1 MNAKNNMD
9 RKRIEEWIESSQ
21 HAEIQQTEEALI
33 QYAIAHST
41 TPPQPNKGR
50 ILERLKQETQP
61 PSHIGNKE
69 NNRFPLLGPYSKME
83 DWIQLLG
90 DHPDPQAFEGI
101 HMEPLYKDSR
111 IELNLVWV
119 KDMVPEEVHQDV
131 MESFLLLEGSCS
143 CTIEQKDGNTRTVH
157 MKPGDFLAL
166 ELGERHDIRVTS
178 PYPAKAIL
186 QWLSIAA

>member
-1 MNAKNNMD
+1 MD

-21 HAEIQQTEEALI
+21 HAEIQHTEEALI
-33 QYAIAHST
+33 QYALAHSI
-41 TPPQPNKGR
+41 TPPQQNKSR
-50 ILERLKQETQP
+50 ILERLKQEKQS
-61 PSHIGNKE
+61 PSFMGNKE
-69 NNRFPLLGPYSKME
+69 KNPFPLLGVYSKME
-83 DWIQLLG
+83 DWIPLIG
-90 DHPDPQAFEGI
+90 DHPGPQEFEGI

-157 MKPGDFLAL
+157 MKPGDFIAL

>member
-1 MNAKNNMD
+1 MNEKNNMD
-9 RKRIEEWIESSQ
+9 RQLIEEWIESSQ
-21 HAEIQQTEEALI
+21 HAEIQHTEEALI
-33 QYAIAHST
+33 QYALAHSI
-41 TPPQPNKGR
+41 TPPQQNKVR
-50 ILERLKQETQP
+50 ILERLKQEQQS
-61 PSHIGNKE
+61 PSFMGNKE
-69 NNRFPLLGPYSKME
+69 KNPFPLLGTYSKME
-83 DWIQLLG
+83 DWIPLIG
-90 DHPDPQAFEGI
+90 DHPGPQEFDGI

-178 PYPAKAIL
+178 PFPAKAIL